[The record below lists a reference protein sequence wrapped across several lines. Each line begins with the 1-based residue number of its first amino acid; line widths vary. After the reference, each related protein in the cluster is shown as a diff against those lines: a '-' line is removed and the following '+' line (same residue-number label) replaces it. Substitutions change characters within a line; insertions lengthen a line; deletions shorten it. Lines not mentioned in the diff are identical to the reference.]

1 MKIKTFT
8 VAIVLSISFYS
19 CSKKSHPATSTTTP
33 TTTTTTTTETKPV
46 KVYKPSVPKVITVN
60 DKTAKRSVDGRY
72 YYDLDG
78 HRYWRNNKD
87 GKYYLFNKAMFDNP
101 DFKSTKN

>member
-1 MKIKTFT
+1 MKMNFFT
-8 VAIVLSISFYS
+8 VIIVLSISLYS
-19 CSKKSHPATSTTTP
+19 CSKKSHPAANTTA
-33 TTTTTTTTETKPV
+33 TTTTTTTETKTV

-78 HRYWRNNKD
+78 HRYWRNNSD